1 MTERDIVIGAL
12 DRGDPAERAAYL
24 NQACAGDTA
33 LRQRVEAL
41 LRSHETTPTVLKNTA
56 AEQPGDVRQA
66 LTFLAPARK
75 PGSLG
80 RLDHYEVLAVVGKGG
95 MGVVLK
101 AFDEKLQRVVAVKL
115 LAPHLSDSDNARQRF
130 VREAR
135 VAAAVSHD
143 HVIGIHAVEDAGPV
157 PYLVMEFIDGLS
169 LESHLQRHGPLPIEE
184 VVRIGQQIALGLDAA
199 HKRGVIHRD
208 IKPAN
213 ILLQRKCEIRNT
225 KWEMRNANSEAAA
238 SDFGFRIS
246 DFEPKIVDFGLA
258 RAVDD
263 TSLTWSGYVAG
274 TPDYMSPEQA
284 DGRAVD
290 HRSDLFSLGSVLY
303 ALCTGRS
310 PFRADNVMAVMRRV
324 SEAAP
329 RPPRELNA
337 DVPAWL
343 EAVIARL
350 HAKDPADR
358 YQTAGEVAEVLGR
371 RLAQMQPPNPATLP
385 QPEGATEAWIP
396 VTLRRGRPRLRRTLL
411 LLFIPLL
418 IGVAVGAVIWLN
430 RAKQHA
436 DDDQTAQG
444 DPPAE
449 PELGER
455 GERGHKDKQD
465 GKDSK
470 SPPVGKDKQ
479 DKPNKPKDQQDKPKE
494 EPVPAFPLPK
504 PGEVPTPEE
513 LARHPVAADALR
525 RQDIPEEV
533 MDQAVRDAQGDL
545 PELVAVLPPDKV
557 EGKTEPPGQHLA
569 LAISPDGKT
578 LAAAGS
584 DRFVRLW
591 DLATGKVRRALTD
604 ERVREGL
611 CSMAYSPDGKVL
623 ATGHRKGTVHLWHP
637 VDGKHLAALEEPG
650 GKLFLIAFSP
660 DGKYLAVGREK
671 GETQV
676 WEVRTTKLQ
685 TTVRLGLGT
694 VYCVAF
700 SPDSQMLAVGGQ
712 EQAICLWD
720 VANKKGAGTMF
731 GHKSPARCLAFD
743 PDGRNIAVA
752 SEDKEV
758 LLRHV
763 PDRGRPRAMGLV
775 GHESPVRTCL
785 WRADGGLLI
794 TTALSDGAVRLWDPS
809 ATPLRGR
816 EIRIAKRGSAGPCLI
831 ALSPE
836 GRHLAIS
843 HPNGAIYVMRLAVYR
858 LP

>member
-12 DRGDPAERAAYL
+12 DRDDPAERAAYL
-24 NQACAGDTA
+24 TQACGGDTG

-66 LTFLAPARK
+66 LTFLAPTRK

-101 AFDEKLQRVVAVKL
+101 AIDEKLQRVVALKL

-157 PYLVMEFIDGLS
+157 PYLVMEFIEGPS
-169 LESHLQRHGPLPIEE
+169 LESHLQRHGPPPIEE
-184 VVRIGQQIALGLDAA
+184 MVRIGQQIALGLDAA
-199 HKRGVIHRD
+199 HKQGLVHRD

-213 ILLQRKCEIRNT
+213 VMLAGSSL
-225 KWEMRNANSEAAA
+225 
-238 SDFGFRIS
+238 RI
-246 DFEPKIVDFGLA
+246 KITDFGLA

-263 TSLTWSGYVAG
+263 TSLTWSGFVAG

-284 DGRAVD
+284 DGRPVD

-303 ALCTGRS
+303 ALCTGQS

-329 RPPRELNA
+329 RSPRELNA

-350 HAKDPADR
+350 HAKDPANR
-358 YQTAGEVAEVLGR
+358 YQTAGEVAELLGR
-371 RLAQMQPPNPATLP
+371 RLAQMQSPNPATQP
-385 QPEGATEAWIP
+385 QSLEATQPWVQVP
-396 VTLRRGRPRLRRTLL
+396 PRTGRSRLRRTLL
-411 LLFIPLL
+411 FLLIPLL
-418 IGVAVGAVIWLN
+418 IGVATGVVILLN

-436 DDDQTAQG
+436 GDDQTAQG
-444 DPPAE
+444 EPPAE
-449 PELGER
+449 PE
-455 GERGHKDKQD
+455 RGHQGKQD

-470 SPPVGKDKQ
+470 SPQVEKDKQ
-479 DKPNKPKDQQDKPKE
+479 DKPNTPKDKPDKPKE
-494 EPVPAFPLPK
+494 EPIPVFPLPK

-533 MDQAVRDAQGDL
+533 MEQVVRDAQGDL
-545 PELVAVLPPDKV
+545 PELVAVLLPDKV
-557 EGKTEPPGQHLA
+557 EGKAEPPGQHLA

-604 ERVREGL
+604 ERLREGL

-623 ATGHRKGTVHLWHP
+623 ATGHGKGTIHLWHP

-650 GKLFLIAFSP
+650 GKLFQIAFSP
-660 DGKYLAVGREK
+660 DGKYLAAGREK
-671 GETQV
+671 GETQI

-685 TTVRLGLGT
+685 TTVRLGQGT

-700 SPDSQMLAVGGQ
+700 SPDSQTLAVGGQ

-720 VANKKGAGTMF
+720 VPNKKGAGTMF
-731 GHKSPARCLAFD
+731 GHKSPARCIAFD

-794 TTALSDGAVRLWDPS
+794 TTAMSDGVVCLWDPS

-836 GRHLAIS
+836 GRHLAVS
-843 HPNGAIYVMRLAVYR
+843 HPNGAIYVLRLAKRGTVYH